1 MVNYLFATEE
11 QKELADGARKILEDK
26 LKPRIEEFESAD
38 GGLGIYPLEV
48 HKALADAG
56 YYASYIPEEWG
67 GLGLDPV
74 TQGIIIEEMGKID
87 AGFAFSFAGSGCE
100 FPKILATSMPK
111 EEKQMWADRILAGA
125 MGSFNLTE
133 SGAGSDAAAMRTTA
147 VKDGDEWVINGT
159 KCFCSNAP
167 TAEYF
172 ICVAWTDKTKR
183 ASEGVTAFF
192 VEKDRGVQ
200 VGKKENKMG
209 LHLAETAGVSYE
221 GRVRSST
228 AAPALAWRRPRWM
241 RLLNMRRPAAS
252 LASVSLTTRAWASLL
267 PTCRCVSPR
276 AVLCCTI
283 LWSAH
288 GTMYPTTWIS

>member
-147 VKDGDEWVINGT
+147 VKDGI
-159 KCFCSNAP
+159 F
-167 TAEYF
+167 YL
-172 ICVAWTDKTKR
+172 
-183 ASEGVTAFF
+183 
-192 VEKDRGVQ
+192 RGLD
-200 VGKKENKMG
+200 G
-209 LHLAETAGVSYE
+209 
-221 GRVRSST
+221 
-228 AAPALAWRRPRWM
+228 
-241 RLLNMRRPAAS
+241 
-252 LASVSLTTRAWASLL
+252 
-267 PTCRCVSPR
+267 
-276 AVLCCTI
+276 
-283 LWSAH
+283 
-288 GTMYPTTWIS
+288 